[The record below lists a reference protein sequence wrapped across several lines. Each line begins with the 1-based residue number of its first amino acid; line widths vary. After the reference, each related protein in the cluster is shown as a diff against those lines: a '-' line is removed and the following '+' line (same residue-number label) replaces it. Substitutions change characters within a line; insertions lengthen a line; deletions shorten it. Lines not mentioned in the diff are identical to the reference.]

1 MKTLQY
7 GLIFPPDIKNQNSSI
22 HQCQLPDTR
31 KKLFEKNITEGCL
44 FRCAECKMVW
54 KTRHNQFYTEG
65 PYMWNLPKSERGPFS
80 WHVSDIDEWI
90 KAGGSI

>member
-7 GLIFPPDIKNQNSSI
+7 GLIFPPDIKKQNSSI

-31 KKLFEKNITEGCL
+31 KKLFE
-44 FRCAECKMVW
+44 